1 MTTFVPALMIGA
13 LVTPESYGAVGNGS
27 TDDTAALNAAPT
39 AAGDSGSGT
48 TIET

>member
-1 MTTFVPALMIGA
+1 MTAFVPASMIGA
-13 LVTPESYGAVGNGS
+13 FVTPESYGALGNGS
-27 TDDTAALNAAPT
+27 TDDTAAPT